1 MMQSIIEEIRNLTQ
15 SLAGL
20 RSDNIVIDNLDS
32 ILSKLKASDLGAK
45 IARINVD
52 MPSESSDDLALEK
65 QKEEM
70 RGQADLINKEAD
82 HFLDELE
89 RIKTMRHTL
98 NLEALD
104 PIIKEART
112 IIHSLHAFTAQ
123 LEEGS

>member
-1 MMQSIIEEIRNLTQ
+1 MQLIINEIRKLTE

-20 RSDNIVIDNLDS
+20 RSDNIVIENLER
-32 ILSKLKASDLGAK
+32 ILSNLKASDLGAK
-45 IARINVD
+45 IARYNVD
-52 MPSESSDDLALEK
+52 MPSASKDDREFEK

-70 RGQADLINKEAD
+70 RGKADLINKEAD
-82 HFLDELE
+82 LFLDELE

>member
-1 MMQSIIEEIRNLTQ
+1 MQSIIEEIRNLTQ

-45 IARINVD
+45 IARYNVGL
-52 MPSESSDDLALEK
+52 PSDSTDDLELEK

-104 PIIKEART
+104 PIIKEARK

>member
-1 MMQSIIEEIRNLTQ
+1 MQLIIDEIRYLTE

-20 RSDNIVIDNLDS
+20 RSDNIVIDNLDG
-32 ILSKLKASDLGAK
+32 ILSNLKASDLGAK

-52 MPSESSDDLALEK
+52 MSAVTKDDRELEK
-65 QKEEM
+65 QKEDM

-82 HFLDELE
+82 LFLDELE
-89 RIKTMRHTL
+89 RVKKMRKTL

>member
-1 MMQSIIEEIRNLTQ
+1 MQLIIEEIRGLTQ

-70 RGQADLINKEAD
+70 RGRADLINKEAD

-123 LEEGS
+123 LEEGN

>member
-1 MMQSIIEEIRNLTQ
+1 MQLIIEEIRNLTH

-82 HFLDELE
+82 LFLDELE

-104 PIIKEART
+104 PIIKEARK
-112 IIHSLHAFTAQ
+112 IIHSLHAFTAG
-123 LEEGS
+123 LEEE

>member
-1 MMQSIIEEIRNLTQ
+1 MMQLIIEEIRNLTQ

-20 RSDNIVIDNLDS
+20 RSDNIVIDNLDR

-65 QKEEM
+65 QKEQM

-89 RIKTMRHTL
+89 RIKTMKHTL

>member
-1 MMQSIIEEIRNLTQ
+1 MQSIIEEIRNLTQ
-15 SLAGL
+15 SLKGL
-20 RSDNIVIDNLDS
+20 RSDNIVVDNLDS

-45 IARINVD
+45 IARFNVEL
-52 MPSESSDDLALEK
+52 PSASTDDPELEK
-65 QKEEM
+65 QKEVM

-82 HFLDELE
+82 LFLDELE
-89 RIKTMRHTL
+89 RIKTMRQTL

>member
-1 MMQSIIEEIRNLTQ
+1 MQLIIEEIRNLTY

-20 RSDNIVIDNLDS
+20 RSDSIVIDNLDS
-32 ILSKLKASDLGAK
+32 ILSILKASDLGAK
-45 IARINVD
+45 IARYNVE
-52 MPSESSDDLALEK
+52 MPSASKDDLALEK

-82 HFLDELE
+82 LFLDELE
-89 RIKTMRHTL
+89 RIKTMRQTL

>member
-1 MMQSIIEEIRNLTQ
+1 MQLIIEEIRNLTQ

-32 ILSKLKASDLGAK
+32 ILSQLKASDLGAK

-52 MPSESSDDLALEK
+52 MPSESSDDLELEK

-104 PIIKEART
+104 PIIKEARK
-112 IIHSLHAFTAQ
+112 IIHSLHGFTAD
-123 LEEGS
+123 LDEG

>member
-1 MMQSIIEEIRNLTQ
+1 MQSIIEEIRKLTQ

-32 ILSKLKASDLGAK
+32 ILSNLKASDLGSK
-45 IARINVD
+45 IARYNVGL
-52 MPSESSDDLALEK
+52 PSESTDDLELEK

-70 RGQADLINKEAD
+70 RGEADLINKEAD
-82 HFLDELE
+82 LFLDELE
-89 RIKTMRHTL
+89 RIKTMRQTL

>member
-1 MMQSIIEEIRNLTQ
+1 MQLIIEEIRGLTQ

-32 ILSKLKASDLGAK
+32 ILSKLKGSDLGAK
-45 IARINVD
+45 IVRYNVGL
-52 MPSESSDDLALEK
+52 PSESTDDLELEK

-82 HFLDELE
+82 LFLDELE
-89 RIKTMRHTL
+89 RIKTKRHTL

-104 PIIKEART
+104 PIIKEARK
-112 IIHSLHAFTAQ
+112 IIHSLHAFTAG
-123 LEEGS
+123 LEEE